1 MEMEKW
7 DYEISPGMVE
17 GEIKGNDRGE
27 WIQLWYILRTFANVT
42 MYPKYNNSMIIKK
55 RKEKK

>member
-1 MEMEKW
+1 MDIMYSCMEMEKW

-27 WIQLWYILRTFANVT
+27 
-42 MYPKYNNSMIIKK
+42 
-55 RKEKK
+55 